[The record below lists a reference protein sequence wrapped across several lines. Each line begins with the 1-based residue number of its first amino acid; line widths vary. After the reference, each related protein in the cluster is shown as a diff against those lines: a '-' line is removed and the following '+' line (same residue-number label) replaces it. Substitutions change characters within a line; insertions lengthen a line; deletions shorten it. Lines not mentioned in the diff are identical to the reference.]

1 MFKRPLALATL
12 ALLFLAACGQ
22 RERTGTADF
31 DPNPAA
37 KVSGKAGTGIQFAS
51 LSYEKALE
59 KARSEN
65 KIVMI
70 DFYTDWCGW
79 CKKMDREVF
88 TDPRMTAASQS
99 IVPIR
104 LNAEKEGEDQARLLS
119 VDGFP
124 TIIFVDGTGK
134 VIQRV
139 VGYTQADKMLRVLQ
153 DLSKNRT

>member
-1 MFKRPLALATL
+1 
-12 ALLFLAACGQ
+12 
-22 RERTGTADF
+22 
-31 DPNPAA
+31 
-37 KVSGKAGTGIQFAS
+37 
-51 LSYEKALE
+51 
-59 KARSEN
+59 
-65 KIVMI
+65 MI

-88 TDPRMTAASQS
+88 TDPRMTAASRS